1 MLIKEIS
8 GKLGPQTTPRR
19 VPKLDF
25 PWSSQCLPPIATE
38 RAIRQRRIEHAGP
51 ASKTASIDCA
61 RRTNMPSPPTPATPL
76 SRDQLSRGMPTT
88 ALAFRGYNSTNLGK
102 TPQLLA
108 NPRYREVLSKHLERA
123 QQICSEVADRR
134 VNLLQLVEQQLE
146 PTPDQYPEALA
157 LIVSV
162 SQAQL
167 ELLQHHTEIEPHLAN
182 VAFGF
187 SLGEISAL
195 IFSGVL
201 TEESALQV
209 VLRLAVDCQPLAEG
223 VTLGVIFSRGAAIE
237 LDRLWLL
244 CQRINQKGTG
254 TVGISAQLSPNSYL
268 VMGTENTL
276 DELRDSASEQWGRR
290 IQIKKD
296 PNRWPPLHTPLVWK
310 GQVRDR
316 ACELMQTMPG
326 GFNPPSPPILSLVT
340 GKNSYDGIRTRR
352 LLAEWIDQPQ
362 CLWQAVAQTLEIG
375 IETIL
380 HIGPAPNI
388 IPATYGRLSANIQAQ
403 TSQSRRLR
411 ALAVAAQRQWLQR
424 LLPRQTALLRAPLL
438 KHVVLED
445 WLLEQSRS

>member
-1 MLIKEIS
+1 
-8 GKLGPQTTPRR
+8 
-19 VPKLDF
+19 
-25 PWSSQCLPPIATE
+25 
-38 RAIRQRRIEHAGP
+38 
-51 ASKTASIDCA
+51 
-61 RRTNMPSPPTPATPL
+61 MPSPPSPTTPI
-76 SRDQLSRGMPTT
+76 SREQLRRGMPTT
-88 ALAFRGYNSTNLGK
+88 ALAFRGYNSTNLGR

-108 NPRYREVLSKHLERA
+108 IPRYREVLTRHLERA
-123 QQICSEVADRR
+123 QQICAELTHRPVD
-134 VNLLQLVEQQLE
+134 LLQMIEQQLE
-146 PTPDQYPEALA
+146 PTPEQYPEALA

-167 ELLQHHTEIEPHLAN
+167 ELLQQHLEIDPHLARI
-182 VAFGF
+182 AFGF

-201 TEESALQV
+201 TEDAALQV
-209 VLRLAVDCQPLAEG
+209 VLRLAIDCQPLAEG

-244 CQRINQKGTG
+244 CQRINQRGAG

-276 DELRDSASEQWGRR
+276 DELRQSASEQWGRK

-310 GQVRDR
+310 GQVRDK
-316 ACELMQTMPG
+316 ACELMQTMAG

-362 CLWQAVAQTLEIG
+362 CLWQAVSQTLEIG

-438 KHVVLED
+438 KHVMLED
-445 WLLEQSRS
+445 WLIEQSRS